1 MKSQSL
7 LHSFKYALEGIGYT
21 LRTQR
26 NAKIHITIAAAVVV
40 VGVWLRVAPV
50 EWGVLFLTI
59 GAVFSA
65 EMLNTVVET
74 IIDAQIEEFHPLAK
88 IAKDVS
94 AGAVFVISVIAV
106 LVGLCILGPPLWAKL
121 APVLGFL

>member
-1 MKSQSL
+1 MRSQSL
-7 LHSFKYALEGIGYT
+7 LQSFGYAMEGISYT

-26 NAKIHITIAAAVVV
+26 NARIHVTIAAAVVV
-40 VGVWLRVAPV
+40 VGMWLGLPMA
-50 EWGVLFLTI
+50 EWGVLFLTM

-88 IAKDVS
+88 VAKDVA
-94 AGAVFVISVIAV
+94 AGAVLVMSVIAV
-106 LVGLCILGPPLWAKL
+106 LVGLCILAPPLWEKV
-121 APVLGFL
+121 APVLGAI

>member
-26 NAKIHITIAAAVVV
+26 NAKIHITVAAAVVV
-40 VGVWLRVAPV
+40 VGAWLRVAPV

-94 AGAVFVISVIAV
+94 AGAVFVMSVIAV
-106 LVGLCILGPPLWAKL
+106 LVGLCILGPPLWARL
-121 APVLGFL
+121 APILGFL